1 MATLMHHRHNR
12 RQHRR
17 YQVSLRVELPEGGGV
32 TRNVSEGG
40 VLFETTVPMSP
51 GQEITFSLVF
61 GEVEPEYAYR
71 LRCRGEVVRVEPAGG
86 AIHVAV
92 KLHAYSL

>member
-1 MATLMHHRHNR
+1 MIHGRGNR

-17 YQVSLRVELPEGGGV
+17 YPLRLRVELPDGAGV

-40 VLFETTVPMSP
+40 VLFETTIPIKP

-71 LRCRGEVVRVEPAGG
+71 VRCRGEVVRVEPAGE
-86 AIHVAV
+86 AINVAV
-92 KLHAYSL
+92 KLHAYGL